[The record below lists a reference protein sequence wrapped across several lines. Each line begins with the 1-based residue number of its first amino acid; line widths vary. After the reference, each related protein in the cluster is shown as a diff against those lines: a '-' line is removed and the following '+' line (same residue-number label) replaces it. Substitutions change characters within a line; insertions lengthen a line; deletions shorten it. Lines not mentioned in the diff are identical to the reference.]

1 MFFFKSYFFLK
12 KENDNLENDN
22 FELLSFLIS
31 FQQTIESEEE
41 FVAIANSD
49 ISQLCGEIVLL
60 WNAFLNTFA
69 ENPAVSAHL
78 GRSHHLQRVKRFSE
92 GFFLLENPRGKA
104 LDACDANYQVRSST
118 DFG

>member
-1 MFFFKSYFFLK
+1 M
-12 KENDNLENDN
+12 
-22 FELLSFLIS
+22 
-31 FQQTIESEEE
+31 
-41 FVAIANSD
+41 
-49 ISQLCGEIVLL
+49 LL